1 MGNGV
6 RGISRLLIIIA
17 LVLVGSGCGSQ
28 PATTAPTASPIT
40 SSPSPTPPTPTVTA
54 AQPLTSEERAWL
66 QAITKLH
73 QILDKGLMGQQS
85 VVITPSKLRS
95 WETLMRSCGKERARM
110 GPASARLQPV
120 EALVAQACRQYD
132 KGAACYAVTRR
143 YINSYATADQKKAE
157 QNLTCGDNAAG
168 DGSNL
173 LSDAEAKG
181 SEIQSAAG

>member
-6 RGISRLLIIIA
+6 RGISRLPIIVA
-17 LVLVGSGCGSQ
+17 LVLVASGCDGQ
-28 PATTAPTASPIT
+28 PATTAPTAGPIT

-54 AQPLTSEERAWL
+54 APPLTPEERAWL

-73 QILDKGLMGQQS
+73 QTLDKGLMGQES

-95 WETLMRSCGKERARM
+95 WETLMRSCGKEQARI

-120 EALVAQACRQYD
+120 QALVQQACRQFD
-132 KGAACYAVTRR
+132 KGAACYAVARR
-143 YINSYATADQKKAE
+143 YINSYTTAGQKKAE
-157 QNLTCGDNAAG
+157 QNLTCGGNAAG

-173 LSDAEAKG
+173 LGDAEAKG
-181 SEIQSAAG
+181 REIESAAQ